1 MRSFLCLLLA
11 SALPTGAL
19 GARQWCARGD
29 DACWPT
35 ADDVAAL
42 EAALDPGA
50 RALKYAGPGN
60 PRPCAVPIGSPGD
73 QPLYGFGATSD
84 GLKALYANETLGDG
98 TSCMRPGEKRD
109 VCVAATR
116 NNPLSPNSPQF
127 VVFALTAADV
137 QAAVRFAAKH
147 SLCLAVAGTGHDFMN
162 RHSCPAGVAS
172 LLLRT
177 TLLKGIEWDRD
188 DRRGLG
194 AGAGGSVRVGAGH
207 TFSELAQEAS
217 AQGRILSQ
225 GWGITVG
232 VAGWSLGGGHGPFAN
247 ALGMGVDNILA
258 AEVVTADGTLV
269 VANASDPAHA
279 ELLWALKGGGGSAW
293 GVLTA
298 LTLRA
303 HVAPA
308 GGVTVGKYGWGGT
321 FCEGQTAG
329 GALNASIDA
338 LLAWQLSLPASISG
352 LVFLTPTHT
361 DVVPGG
367 TMPGR
372 PTCGGVWGINTMY
385 NYLGAATDAAWVQA
399 SQALEAIAAPML
411 ATGDVVITGANVT
424 TWASQWARAAAYPLE
439 PITPVAW
446 AAPIAGYSVGGLPS
460 VMASRAACTAT
471 APGGGGG
478 GGGGGGDGGSR
489 TEGSAMGNVMKERLN
504 DCARDN
510 TTDPLFRCSVFQ
522 LYQDVTGNVG
532 AAQPADTS
540 VSAGLRSAL
549 LHVVADSWAD
559 ARMDDFY
566 AIGQNSYLSESA
578 YLMGKEQGEWKQR
591 LWGDNYAKLLAIKQ
605 KRDPSGVF
613 WCRHC
618 IGDEE

>member
-1 MRSFLCLLLA
+1 MASFRSALCLVLA
-11 SALPTGAL
+11 SALPGAL
-19 GARQWCARGD
+19 GAKQWCVRG

-50 RALKYAGPGN
+50 RALKYDGQGN

-73 QPLYGFGATSD
+73 QPLYGFGATSA
-84 GLKALYANETLGDG
+84 GLKALYENETLGDG
-98 TSCMRPGEKRD
+98 TSCMHTGEKRD

-162 RHSCPAGVAS
+162 RHSCPGGVAS
-172 LLLRT
+172 LFLRT
-177 TLLKGIEWDRD
+177 TLLKGIEWDLD

-207 TFSELAQEAS
+207 TFSELAQEAT
-217 AQGRILSQ
+217 AHGRILSQ

-247 ALGMGVDNILA
+247 ALGLGVDNILE

-303 HVAPA
+303 HAAPA
-308 GGVTVGKYGWGGT
+308 GGVTVAQYAWAST
-321 FCEGQTAG
+321 FCERRTAG
-329 GALNASIDA
+329 GALNASVDA

-352 LVFLTPTHT
+352 LVFLSPTST

-367 TMPGR
+367 MFPGR
-372 PTCGGVWGINTMY
+372 PTCGGVWQISTVY
-385 NYLGAATDAAWVQA
+385 NYLGAATDAACVKA
-399 SQALEAIAAPML
+399 SADLEAIVAPML
-411 ATGDVVITGANVT
+411 ANEDAITTFANT
-424 TWASQWARAAAYPLE
+424 TTYASQWERAVSYPLE
-439 PITPVAW
+439 PITPVPW
-446 AAPIAGYSVGGLPS
+446 LAPVAGYSVGGVPS
-460 VMASRAACTAT
+460 VLASRAACTAA
-471 APGGGGG
+471 APGGDGGGGG
-478 GGGGGGDGGSR
+478 
-489 TEGSAMGNVMKERLN
+489 GSAMGNVMKERLY

-510 TTDPLFRCSVFQ
+510 TTDPLFRCSTFQ
-522 LYQDVTGNVG
+522 LYQAITGNVG
-532 AAQPADTS
+532 AAQPVDTS

-591 LWGDNYAKLLAIKQ
+591 LWGDNYAKLLAIKR